1 MRNIII
7 VFIVFCTLFCISCST
22 EVANTS
28 ALPEGNSSSNSPSDS
43 SAWETVDVVD
53 EWGDKVGE
61 AKACKA
67 EMAKFSNSAVSN
79 ANMALFQIA
88 IFDTGRVRFRLRDYK
103 YKAGAGCMWD
113 PIYYITLTY
122 KGQSL
127 SIQGNMNS
135 SDGYMDFYDEDM
147 TSLRNFIEDASSSRA
162 QLRISGSGKYV
173 LNGTVMGSYSFIAQ
187 IQF

>member
-7 VFIVFCTLFCISCST
+7 IFIVFCALFCISCSP

-28 ALPEGNSSSNSPSDS
+28 TIPKDNSTANSSSDS
-43 SAWETVDVVD
+43 SAWETVNVID
-53 EWGDKVGE
+53 EWGDKIGE
-61 AKACKA
+61 AKACTA
-67 EMAKFSNSAVSN
+67 EVAKFSNSAVSN

-88 IFDTGRVRFRLRDYK
+88 IYDTGEVRFRLRDYN
-103 YKAGAGCMWD
+103 YTAGAGCMWN

-127 SIQGNMNS
+127 SIKGNMNY

-147 TSLRNFIEDASSSRA
+147 TSVKNFIENASSARA